1 MAEYIS
7 GTNEKTGKT
16 LKKAKGRMLFVDEVY
31 TLLSTSGKVYGKEV
45 IEALMAKMNSNIEGK
60 TKNPIFIFAGQSCE
74 MEYFMLDSEPK
85 SLKTNSKCPAVL
97 YADGTRRN
105 HQQKILLTYEMSYPH
120 AVLDMF
126 VDCFSSLS
134 KEIRA
139 KMNGGLCSPLLDYIQ
154 NEPVRRLDLIVT
166 CKTLIASKSKIL
178 N

>member
-1 MAEYIS
+1 ME
-7 GTNEKTGKT
+7 
-16 LKKAKGRMLFVDEVY
+16 D
-31 TLLSTSGKVYGKEV
+31 
-45 IEALMAKMNSNIEGK
+45 
-60 TKNPIFIFAGQSCE
+60 FI
-74 MEYFMLDSEPK
+74 LDSEPK

-126 VDCFSSLS
+126 VDCFTSLS

-154 NEPVRRLDLIVT
+154 NEPVRRLDFDCYMQDINRFKKQNIELGILCILRNKSRGDQKFSGQGT
-166 CKTLIASKSKIL
+166 MTHNNGGSKQQRL
-178 N
+178 L

>member
-1 MAEYIS
+1 ME
-7 GTNEKTGKT
+7 
-16 LKKAKGRMLFVDEVY
+16 D
-31 TLLSTSGKVYGKEV
+31 
-45 IEALMAKMNSNIEGK
+45 
-60 TKNPIFIFAGQSCE
+60 FI
-74 MEYFMLDSEPK
+74 LDSEPK

-126 VDCFSSLS
+126 VDCFTSLS

-154 NEPVRRLDLIVT
+154 NEPVRRLDFDCYMQDINRFKKQNIELGILCILRNKSRGDQKFSGQGT
-166 CKTLIASKSKIL
+166 MTHNNGGSKQQRSL
-178 N
+178 

>member
-1 MAEYIS
+1 
-7 GTNEKTGKT
+7 
-16 LKKAKGRMLFVDEVY
+16 
-31 TLLSTSGKVYGKEV
+31 
-45 IEALMAKMNSNIEGK
+45 
-60 TKNPIFIFAGQSCE
+60 
-74 MEYFMLDSEPK
+74 MEDFMLDSEPK

-105 HQQKILLTYEMSYPH
+105 HQQKILLTYEMSYSH

-154 NEPVRRLDLIVT
+154 NEPVRRLDFDCYMQDINRFKKQNIELGILCILRNKSRGDQKFSGQGT
-166 CKTLIASKSKIL
+166 MTHNNGGSKQQRSL
-178 N
+178 

>member
-1 MAEYIS
+1 ME
-7 GTNEKTGKT
+7 
-16 LKKAKGRMLFVDEVY
+16 D
-31 TLLSTSGKVYGKEV
+31 
-45 IEALMAKMNSNIEGK
+45 
-60 TKNPIFIFAGQSCE
+60 FI
-74 MEYFMLDSEPK
+74 LDSEPK

-126 VDCFSSLS
+126 VDCFTSLS

-154 NEPVRRLDLIVT
+154 NEPVRRFDFDCYMQDINRFKKQNIELGILCILRNKSRGDQKFSGQGT
-166 CKTLIASKSKIL
+166 MTHNNGGSKQQRL
-178 N
+178 L

>member
-1 MAEYIS
+1 ME
-7 GTNEKTGKT
+7 
-16 LKKAKGRMLFVDEVY
+16 D
-31 TLLSTSGKVYGKEV
+31 
-45 IEALMAKMNSNIEGK
+45 
-60 TKNPIFIFAGQSCE
+60 FI
-74 MEYFMLDSEPK
+74 LDSEPK

-126 VDCFSSLS
+126 VDCFTSLS

-154 NEPVRRLDLIVT
+154 NEPVRRLDFDCYMQDINRFKKQNIELGILCILRNKSRGDQKFSGQST
-166 CKTLIASKSKIL
+166 MTHNNGGSKQQRSL
-178 N
+178 

>member
-1 MAEYIS
+1 ME
-7 GTNEKTGKT
+7 
-16 LKKAKGRMLFVDEVY
+16 D
-31 TLLSTSGKVYGKEV
+31 
-45 IEALMAKMNSNIEGK
+45 
-60 TKNPIFIFAGQSCE
+60 FI
-74 MEYFMLDSEPK
+74 LDSEPK

-126 VDCFSSLS
+126 VDCFTSLS

-154 NEPVRRLDLIVT
+154 NEPVRRLDFDCYMQDINRFKKQNIELGIL
-166 CKTLIASKSKIL
+166 CILRNKSRGDQKFSGQGTMTHNNGGSNQQRSL
-178 N
+178 

>member
-1 MAEYIS
+1 ME
-7 GTNEKTGKT
+7 
-16 LKKAKGRMLFVDEVY
+16 D
-31 TLLSTSGKVYGKEV
+31 
-45 IEALMAKMNSNIEGK
+45 
-60 TKNPIFIFAGQSCE
+60 FI
-74 MEYFMLDSEPK
+74 LDSEPK

-126 VDCFSSLS
+126 VDCFTSLS

-154 NEPVRRLDLIVT
+154 NEPVRRLDFDCYMQDINRFKKQNIELGILCILRNKSRGDQKFSGQGT
-166 CKTLIASKSKIL
+166 MTHNNGESKQQRSL
-178 N
+178 